1 MLRKIITRFRKKS
14 DNALTESEIR
24 HEYTESKIEREYDE
38 SSGLYRYTKIDKFE
52 YSSHVKNTDIY
63 STILV
68 MPEIT
73 FEEASRMSLSFLY
86 DIDDLRMNNDVSYYK
101 HYSMENLEKKTR
113 IGLRECIFSDGS
125 SCSASCEY
133 PDTCSIQG

>member
-1 MLRKIITRFRKKS
+1 MLKEIITRFKKKS
-14 DNALTESEIR
+14 IDAFTESEIK
-24 HEYTESKIEREYDE
+24 HEYIESKVEREYDE
-38 SSGLYRYTKIDKFE
+38 SSGLYKYTKIDKFE
-52 YSSHVKNTDIY
+52 YSSHVKNIDVY

-86 DIDDLRMNNDVSYYK
+86 DIDDIRMNEDVSKYT
-101 HYSMENLEKKTR
+101 HYSMENSEKKTR
-113 IGLRECIFSDGS
+113 IGLREYIFSDGS

-133 PDTCSIQG
+133 PDK

>member
-1 MLRKIITRFRKKS
+1 MLKEIITRFRKKS
-14 DNALTESEIR
+14 IDAFADSEIV
-24 HEYTESKIEREYDE
+24 HKYTESKIERAYDE
-38 SSGLYRYTKIDKFE
+38 SSGLYKYIKTDKFE
-52 YSSHVKNTDIY
+52 YSSHVRNIDVY

-86 DIDDLRMNNDVSYYK
+86 DIDDLHMKEDVSKYT

-113 IGLRECIFSDGS
+113 IGLREYIFSDGS

-133 PDTCSIQG
+133 PDR